1 MKVVE
6 FFDRVVPVSFPISTC
21 LSLLSAE
28 KKIGEMNFW
37 HYTRKER
44 SGILVLVAVYLL
56 LLVLPD
62 YLQFFFPVPPV
73 PLTEKAWWHDV
84 SKDSSMA
91 GQGKI
96 RAFNGADVETD
107 SATVIQTP
115 IFHKRPFDPNT
126 IGEGEWLSMG
136 LPGKLTRTI
145 MHYRAKGGRFRRAE
159 DIRRIYGMTDDLYR
173 LLVPWVSIVGDAETG
188 EKKMKGFPQSGT
200 EMTPGRYVN
209 TGAASIDVNIA
220 DTGDWIALKG
230 VGQVLARRI
239 VRFREKLG
247 GFYAVEQVAET
258 YGLPD
263 SVFEIIRPR
272 LTCAGEEL
280 KKIKINTDSLYVL
293 ERHPYI
299 GRTIARQLLRYREQ
313 NGPFDGPESLLS
325 VESLEK
331 GWLDKIRPYL
341 DFR

>member
-1 MKVVE
+1 
-6 FFDRVVPVSFPISTC
+6 
-21 LSLLSAE
+21 
-28 KKIGEMNFW
+28 MNFW

-44 SGILVLVAVYLL
+44 SGVLVLVAVYLL

-73 PLTEKAWWHDV
+73 PLTEKAWWHEV
-84 SKDSSMA
+84 PKDSSMA

-96 RAFNGADVETD
+96 RVFNGADMETD
-107 SATVIQTP
+107 SATAIRTP

-126 IGEGEWLSMG
+126 IGEGEWLTLG
-136 LPGKLTRTI
+136 LPGKLTSTI
-145 MHYRAKGGRFRRAE
+145 IHYRAKGGRFRKAE

-173 LLVPWVSIVGDAETG
+173 SLAPWVRIEDDVDRGD
-188 EKKMKGFPQSGT
+188 KKTKDFPQSGP
-200 EMTPGRYVN
+200 EMPPGRNGNADV
-209 TGAASIDVNIA
+209 ASIDVNNA

-263 SVFEIIRPR
+263 SVFKIIRPR
-272 LTCAGEEL
+272 LTCAGEAL

-313 NGPFDGPESLLS
+313 HGPFDGPESLLS